1 MMFDNKNHTQ
11 PHDWNE
17 LHGPHFPTQRPN
29 ERVVLLLRRHWTVIA
44 KHLIQLVAS
53 LCLPPVILSVLLLFS
68 DFTFIPGELEYV
80 LAVELLSVYFLF
92 AFLFYFESFVDYHL
106 DIWVV
111 TDQRIVSIEQ
121 NGLFRRVISEVNILQ
136 IQDVT
141 SEVNGGLQTF
151 LDFGQVYIQTAGQ
164 TARFSFEEVAH
175 SAEVAKVILQV
186 HDRAVKMRDIEQAR
200 DQLSYEEA
208 YEAGKQQST
217 VQNIPPINQAEHQS
231 ATMHRKTLKTFLRD
245 STQDE

>member
-1 MMFDNKNHTQ
+1 MQTHEQQFNRMAEH
-11 PHDWNE
+11 E
-17 LHGPHFPTQRPN
+17 ALHFPTQRPN
-29 ERVVLLLRRHWTVIA
+29 EKVVLLLRRHWTVIA
-44 KHLIQLVAS
+44 QDLVQLIAA
-53 LCLPPVILSVLLLFS
+53 LCLPPVILTVLILFS
-68 DFTFIPGELEYV
+68 DFSFIPGTLGFI
-80 LAVELLSVYFLF
+80 LIIELLSIYFLF
-92 AFLFYFESFVDYHL
+92 TFLFYFENFVDYHL

-164 TARFSFEEVAH
+164 TARFIFEEVAH
-175 SAEVAKVILQV
+175 SAEVAKVVLQV

-200 DQLSYEEA
+200 DQLTYEKKFEA
-208 YEAGKQQST
+208 QEDREAQQG
-217 VQNIPPINQAEHQS
+217 IPPINQAEHQS
-231 ATMHRKTLKTFLRD
+231 ATMHRDTLKTFLRD
-245 STQDE
+245 SAQDE